1 MQRDP
6 DKGRELGIH
15 GEQLNDWSRRELCH
29 SQDNVCSLFS
39 PQGLSMFLLF
49 KALKLLYSKKALT
62 IFKCQPQLQELVCL
76 HSCMAPGK
84 ISEQDNIQAN
94 ARGQIFILGKF
105 AKYLFSIPFFFKK
118 QQNMHKNLKFP
129 IFLYSSVHMEHDYL
143 KLSEYVIVPKKLKQ

>member
-39 PQGLSMFLLF
+39 PQGLSKFLLF
-49 KALKLLYSKKALT
+49 KALKLLYSKKVLI

-76 HSCMAPGK
+76 HSCVAPGK
-84 ISEQDNIQAN
+84 ISEQENIQAN

-105 AKYLFSIPFFFKK
+105 AKYLFSILFFFKK
-118 QQNMHKNLKFP
+118 EQNTHLCTRTSN
-129 IFLYSSVHMEHDYL
+129 FLYFYTAVFIWNMTT
-143 KLSEYVIVPKKLKQ
+143 